1 MWMQVYS
8 SIPFPVY
15 WLSRK
20 AERVTQQAE
29 WRRESADGICFH
41 PSGGVL
47 RLQRGVLKGNTS
59 QGKKS
64 FRLCRVCKVSLNYLV
79 NICEQEQ
86 HAECWLEVKTAK
98 VQFRTVK
105 IISKLSNF
113 YFSYSLSFGYKDIH
127 NIQHQR
133 LAYMHTK
140 RFLTML

>member
-1 MWMQVYS
+1 MWMQVYF

-29 WRRESADGICFH
+29 WKRESADGICFH

-47 RLQRGVLKGNTS
+47 RLQCGVLKGNAT
-59 QGKKS
+59 QDKKS
-64 FRLCRVCKVSLNYLV
+64 YRLCRVYLNHLV
-79 NICEQEQ
+79 NICEQEHLQ

-98 VQFRTVK
+98 THFRPVT

-113 YFSYSLSFGYKDIH
+113 
-127 NIQHQR
+127 
-133 LAYMHTK
+133 
-140 RFLTML
+140 